1 MWKDKRKGQTASQYP
16 GKTTVIARDAEL
28 RGNIAFSGAV
38 QVDGRVIGNIDA
50 TEGVVSI
57 TSDGYVEGIIKA
69 PKVVIDGTIVGD
81 VYADEHL
88 QLDAQARIDGDLYY
102 RFMQMVA
109 GAQING
115 QLQYLGDSRAGT
127 GIELAG
133 EEEFKSS

>member
-1 MWKDKRKGQTASQYP
+1 M
-16 GKTTVIARDAEL
+16 
-28 RGNIAFSGAV
+28 
-38 QVDGRVIGNIDA
+38 
-50 TEGVVSI
+50 
-57 TSDGYVEGIIKA
+57 
-69 PKVVIDGTIVGD
+69 VIDGTIVGD

>member
-1 MWKDKRKGQTASQYP
+1 MLKDKRKGQTASQYA

-57 TSDGYVEGIIKA
+57 TGDGYVEGIIKA